1 MRIIRFTHEDER
13 SRIGARLD
21 DGRVIDATG
30 TVPFDEFNEHYDLD
44 GAFLANLHAQIG
56 LAESGKSTLPLYESE
71 DIELLAPISRPG
83 KIIAIGLN
91 YDNHALE
98 SKMDLP
104 KWPLVF
110 SKFSSSV
117 IGPGDTVELP
127 DGSEQ
132 VDWEAELGVVIGR
145 KTRQVNQ
152 EKALDAVLGYTC
164 LNDVSARDFQFADGQ
179 WQRGK
184 SCHTF
189 CPIGPE
195 IVTTD
200 EIPDPQDLSIKLMF
214 NGTVVQDANTAD
226 MIFDVR
232 RLISHLSSFTV
243 LEPGDIIATGTP
255 PGCGFAMEPPI
266 YLKSGDEMMVCI
278 DKIGDLYNPVH

>member
-56 LAESGKSTLPLYESE
+56 LAESGKSTLPLHESE